1 MDLIRAITMMKA
13 SWELFL
19 KDGTTRWGIVLQPF
33 VWRLPKQEPST
44 PAVTNAMGTDPET
57 NFCFCNKLTTG
68 DATSETLFQ

>member
-1 MDLIRAITMMKA
+1 MDHIRAITMMIV

-19 KDGTTRWGIVLQPF
+19 KYGTTPPGIVLQPF

-44 PAVTNAMGTDPET
+44 PAVTIGGPTPET
-57 NFCFCNKLTTG
+57 NICVCNKLTTG

>member
-1 MDLIRAITMMKA
+1 MRAITMMIA
-13 SWELFL
+13 SWESFL
-19 KDGTTRWGIVLQPF
+19 KDGAAPLGIVLQPF

-68 DATSETLFQ
+68 DAISEILFQ

>member
-1 MDLIRAITMMKA
+1 MDLMRVITMMIA

-44 PAVTNAMGTDPET
+44 PAVTIGGPTPET
-57 NFCFCNKLTTG
+57 NICFCNKLTTG
-68 DATSETLFQ
+68 DATSEILFQ